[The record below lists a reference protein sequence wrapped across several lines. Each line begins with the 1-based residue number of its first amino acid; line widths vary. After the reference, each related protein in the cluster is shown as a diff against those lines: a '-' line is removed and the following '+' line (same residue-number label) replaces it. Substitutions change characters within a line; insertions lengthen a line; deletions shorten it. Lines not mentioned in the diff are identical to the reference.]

1 MNVKDNILFLSWCQE
16 DQLVDT
22 AEKAANGT
30 VGEEVKEGK
39 KKKKKNSKEDTLV
52 NKSEDKDTT
61 VTEKIDESH
70 ENGNKDETHKVSKK
84 SVDDKVPESAEDQ
97 STKKPKEKK
106 KKSKLSTQPLDTD
119 VKPEVTEQKQE
130 GLSSTNTAEDML
142 DGETTVAK
150 KSKKV
155 GAADD
160 GIEESKKATKKR
172 KRMPSDENDNKSGSE
187 AAIEESKS
195 KKPKG
200 LEEGKGDESMKI
212 ASDSDE
218 MDKSIQKK
226 SASKQPKSSEVCPCL
241 SIWYSL
247 RPKLLVNMNIRKISL
262 DCIYVFKDNIL
273 KV

>member
-1 MNVKDNILFLSWCQE
+1 M
-16 DQLVDT
+16 
-22 AEKAANGT
+22 AEKIN
-30 VGEEVKEGK
+30 
-39 KKKKKNSKEDTLV
+39 
-52 NKSEDKDTT
+52 
-61 VTEKIDESH
+61 ESL
-70 ENGNKDETHKVSKK
+70 ENGNKDETYKESKK
-84 SVDDKVPESAEDQ
+84 SIDDKVPESAEDQ

-106 KKSKLSTQPLDTD
+106 KKSKLATQPLDTDVKQMD

-130 GLSSTNTAEDML
+130 GLSSKITAEDML

-160 GIEESKKATKKR
+160 GIDESKKASKKR

-212 ASDSDE
+212 ATDNDE

-226 SASKQPKSSEVCPCL
+226 SASKQPKSSDVCPCL
-241 SIWYSL
+241 
-247 RPKLLVNMNIRKISL
+247 
-262 DCIYVFKDNIL
+262 F
-273 KV
+273 